1 MRKGGPPRIVT
12 LRGSAHGSNLEALP
26 QQGYIFPNASRICP
40 QPAKKNVQMLPDFCP
55 NLAQTL
61 PKSSPNPPKTLPNS
75 TQKAFWSPSWSHAWK
90 KLYFERP
97 KYEQKSPKSGPKR
110 PQTVPTPS
118 QMRPKTLQIRFL
130 AEFLACY
137 LQLYNFFDFC
147 SNFSW
152 ISYVF
157 VRADLQNSCAHA
169 VFCWLFSK
177 IAILEKMRKII
188 ENSSPNPSKTLPK
201 SFQNRW
207 KFEKNWFKK
216 PWWLK

>member
-1 MRKGGPPRIVT
+1 
-12 LRGSAHGSNLEALP
+12 
-26 QQGYIFPNASRICP
+26 
-40 QPAKKNVQMLPDFCP
+40 MLPEFAHNRPKKRSNAPRFLPKPCP
-55 NLAQTL
+55 NLPQILPRPSQT
-61 PKSSPNPPKTLPNS
+61 
-75 TQKAFWSPSWSHAWK
+75 
-90 KLYFERP
+90 R
-97 KYEQKSPKSGPKR
+97 PKR
-110 PQTVPTPS
+110 PFGAHLGAMLEKSCILNVQNTNKSHPRAAQRGPRPSQPPS

-130 AEFLACY
+130 GEFLACY
-137 LQLYNFFDFC
+137 LQLYNFFYFC

-152 ISYVF
+152 ISHVF

-188 ENSSPNPSKTLPK
+188 ENSSPNPSETLPK

-207 KFEKNWFKK
+207 KIEKNWLKK